1 MTLSDEHA
9 RNEENENL
17 IKLKRDVVDTLSETR
32 ISKEENTKNLEK
44 LHKIGKTDKN
54 NTHNT
59 MLKFKSHS
67 FKEKTYF
74 KGMSNRHYLKIL
86 IWAYNFK
93 INRMTRSFI
102 FR

>member
-1 MTLSDEHA
+1 MTLSDEHT

-17 IKLKRDVVDTLSETR
+17 IKLKRDVVDTLSETG
-32 ISKEENTKNLEK
+32 IYKEENTKNLQK

-54 NTHNT
+54 NTQNT

-74 KGMSNRHYLKIL
+74 KGKATTQSDVKIKPSLFENTYLGV
-86 IWAYNFK
+86 
-93 INRMTRSFI
+93 
-102 FR
+102 